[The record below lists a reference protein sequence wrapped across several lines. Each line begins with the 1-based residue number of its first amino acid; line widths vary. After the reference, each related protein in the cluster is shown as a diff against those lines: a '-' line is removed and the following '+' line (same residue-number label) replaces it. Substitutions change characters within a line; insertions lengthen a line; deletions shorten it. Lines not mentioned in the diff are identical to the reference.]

1 MNFKRNPIYRSA
13 FKASTAAAG
22 LLLMVGCSSNPQFTD
37 YHAFIQ
43 EPRMPASNAPYL
55 IGPPDVLEFRSTRVR
70 EIGTYREA
78 VSPDGFVNIP
88 LLGRT
93 YVAGRTVQSLQQEL
107 EQRASFYYQD
117 ADVNCRVTSYASK
130 KIFVFG
136 EVRTPGGYFYN
147 GSNTVINTLAKAQ
160 PTDRADPGSITI
172 VRPDENGELRA
183 RMTVNLDHMVKTGD
197 TTLNAVL
204 QDGDIIYVPPSGIAK
219 ATISFEQLLMP
230 FQPLSALINGPAGVS
245 EAATGER
252 PYGDSTGSR

>member
-1 MNFKRNPIYRSA
+1 MNLQTIHNYRSVFA
-13 FKASTAAAG
+13 ASLSAAV
-22 LLLMVGCSSNPQFTD
+22 LLLLAGCSSNPQFTD
-37 YHAFIQ
+37 YHAFIE

-78 VSPDGFVNIP
+78 VSPDGFVNVP
-88 LLGRT
+88 LLGRV

-117 ADVNCRVTSYASK
+117 ADINCRVTIYASK

-136 EVRTPGGYFYN
+136 QVQSPGAYFYN
-147 GSNTVINTLAKAQ
+147 GSNTVMNTLARAQ
-160 PTDRADPGSITI
+160 PTDRADPSSIAI

-183 RMTVNLDHMVKTGD
+183 RMTVNLDHMIRTGD

-204 QDGDIIYVPPSGIAK
+204 QEGDVIYVPPSGIGK

-230 FQPLSALINGPAGVS
+230 LQPLAGLINGPARIS
-245 EAATGER
+245 ETATGDR
-252 PYGDSTGSR
+252 PYGDNAE

>member
-1 MNFKRNPIYRSA
+1 MNLKLLHTYRSA
-13 FKASTAAAG
+13 FAATLAVLA
-22 LLLMVGCSSNPQFTD
+22 LLLLSGCSSNPQFTD

-43 EPRMPASNAPYL
+43 EPRMHASSAPYL

-78 VSPDGFVNIP
+78 VSPDGFVNVP
-88 LLGRT
+88 LLGRV
-93 YVAGRTVQSLQQEL
+93 YVAGRTVTSLQQEL

-117 ADVNCRVTSYASK
+117 ADVNCRVSVYASK

-136 EVRTPGGYFYN
+136 QVLSPGAYFYN
-147 GSNTVINTLAKAQ
+147 GSNTVIDTLAKAQ

-183 RMTVNLDHMVKTGD
+183 RMTINLDHMIKTGD

-204 QDGDIIYVPPSGIAK
+204 QEGDLIYVPPSGIAK

-230 FQPLSALINGPAGVS
+230 FQPLSSLINGPASVS
-245 EAATGER
+245 ESASGEK
-252 PYGDSTGSR
+252 PYGDSSN

>member
-1 MNFKRNPIYRSA
+1 MALRLVYTYRSA
-13 FKASTAAAG
+13 IAATLAA
-22 LLLMVGCSSNPQFTD
+22 LALLMLSGCSSNPRFTD
-37 YHAFIQ
+37 YHAFIE

-70 EIGTYREA
+70 EIGTYRET
-78 VSPDGFVNIP
+78 VSPDGFVNVP

-117 ADVNCRVTSYASK
+117 ADVNVRVNRYASK

-136 EVRTPGGYFYN
+136 QVRSPGEYFYN
-147 GSNTVINTLAKAQ
+147 GSNTVMNTLARAQ
-160 PTDRADPGSITI
+160 PTNRADPSSIAI

-183 RMTVNLDHMVKTGD
+183 RMTINLDHMIQTGD

-204 QDGDIIYVPPSGIAK
+204 REGDIIYVPPSGIAR

-230 FQPLSALINGPAGVS
+230 FTPLSELINGPADVG
-245 EAATGER
+245 EAASGDR
-252 PYGDSTGSR
+252 PYGDDPN

>member
-1 MNFKRNPIYRSA
+1 MNLIPIQFNRSA
-13 FKASTAAAG
+13 FAATLAAVA
-22 LLLMVGCSSNPQFTD
+22 LLLLVGCSSNPQFTD

-43 EPRMPASNAPYL
+43 EPRMPASSAPYL

-78 VSPDGFVNIP
+78 VSPDGFVNVP
-88 LLGRT
+88 LLGRV

-117 ADVNCRVTSYASK
+117 ADINARVTLYASK

-136 EVRTPGGYFYN
+136 QVRSPGAYFYN
-147 GSNTVINTLAKAQ
+147 GSNTVMNTLARAQ
-160 PTDRADPGSITI
+160 PTDRADPSSITI
-172 VRPDENGELRA
+172 VRPDENGEMRA
-183 RMTVNLDHMVKTGD
+183 RMTINLDHMVKTGD

-204 QDGDIIYVPPSGIAK
+204 QDGDVIYVPPSGIGK

-230 FQPLSALINGPAGVS
+230 LQPLSSLINGPANIT
-245 EAATGER
+245 EAGTGDR
-252 PYGDSTGSR
+252 PYGDNPN